1 MIRAMPAAVILVLLL
16 AGLLAL
22 VPVWRLRVAGWPPAW
37 LFASWVAYAVM
48 ILVVM
53 RFVTLTRFVLPVLV
67 IAYVA
72 PFVAGPERLAR
83 LLGGR
88 RTEPPRPVINVTP
101 APPPAL
107 APSPR
112 KRSGG
117 RTLRADPPG
126 GDRPDPSLEPVHADG
141 DIGEVGDVA
150 DVADAGDAS

>member
-37 LFASWVAYAVM
+37 LFGSWVAYAVM
-48 ILVVM
+48 ILVTM
-53 RFVTLTRFVLPVLV
+53 RFAAVTKFVLPLLV

-83 LLGGR
+83 VLGGR
-88 RTEPPRPVINVTP
+88 RTAAPRRVIDVTP
-101 APPPAL
+101 PAPPAL
-107 APSPR
+107 AAAPR
-112 KRSGG
+112 RRPGA

-126 GDRPDPSLEPVHADG
+126 GEVFDAPPGPVVDGDADG
-141 DIGEVGDVA
+141 
-150 DVADAGDAS
+150 GDAS